1 MSFGGDGFGNVVLDI
16 IFIVKD
22 LAVQIV
28 VFDKITVDNAQVA
41 DARPRQNGCHDCSQC
56 ATADDDG
63 TAFTQ
68 LLLSLFPDA
77 RENDL
82 PDVRICRH
90 SLLNALT
97 LGSTH
102 KMLVPSPLVGE
113 DKGEGDT

>member
-22 LAVQIV
+22 LTLQVV
-28 VFDKITVDNAQVA
+28 VFDKITVDDAQVA

-68 LLLSLFPDA
+68 LLLSLFHDA

-82 PDVRICRH
+82 SDVTVCRH
-90 SLLNALT
+90 NLLDALT
-97 LGSTH
+97 LGLTH
-102 KMLVPSPLVGE
+102 KMLVSSPLVGE
-113 DKGEGDT
+113 D